1 MCGRFTLTQ
10 SAEIVAQVFNLKS
23 VLNLKP
29 RYNIAPTQSIP
40 AILQLAE
47 GAEREL
53 QMLYWGLIP
62 SWAKD
67 KKIGVKAINARAE
80 TVTVKPTF
88 RSAFQKRRCLIVADG
103 FYEWQGEGK
112 QKQPYYCHLRDGG
125 VLALAGL
132 WESWRSETGEEIR
145 SCTII
150 TTEPNEV
157 MRPIHHRMPVI
168 LHPQDYDLWLD
179 PQVQKSNLLQPLLQ
193 PYSGEEME
201 AYPVGTQ
208 VNKATFDREECRQK
222 VAIAH
227 SL

>member
-10 SAEIVAQVFNLKS
+10 SAEIVAQVFNLNS
-23 VLNLKP
+23 IPSLKP
-29 RYNIAPTQSIP
+29 RYNIAPTQSVP
-40 AILQLAE
+40 AILQLA

-103 FYEWQGEGK
+103 FYEWQREGK

-132 WESWRSETGEEIR
+132 WESWQSETGEEIR

-168 LHPQDYDLWLD
+168 LHPQDYNLWLD

-208 VNKATFDREECRQK
+208 VNKATFDREECI
-222 VAIAH
+222 AI
-227 SL
+227 SNI